1 MIPNK
6 LMFVWKKKQQNFS
19 RQLKTKL
26 NNKELQGSSDNKD
39 LKYQKFE
46 R

>member
-1 MIPNK
+1 MEKETAKVFEIAE
-6 LMFVWKKKQQNFS
+6 
-19 RQLKTKL
+19 
-26 NNKELQGSSDNKD
+26 ELQGSSDNKD